1 MRYIAK
7 CLLWAG
13 LNLGLCSLGLCNLG
27 TCRVAFAAVPN
38 PAEAAP
44 VDLDDIEL
52 EGRTVAPTPK
62 AALSWKG
69 LLLLHAADGVG
80 AGGQVRY
87 ENAGLRASFAYQPQ
101 YFVVDKDPWDDE
113 FARFEFANSVQLNVD
128 AFYLFGESEKGA
140 SLSYR
145 YSTLLGHGLGVA
157 YQSYVDLAGARLALS
172 IPVIYYPAAS
182 ERVRSEL
189 GLKGDERINF
199 PFGPGVE
206 YGIGVAWLF

>member
-1 MRYIAK
+1 MRDIAK
-7 CLLWAG
+7 CLVWAG
-13 LNLGLCSLGLCNLG
+13 LNLGLCRIAL
-27 TCRVAFAAVPN
+27 AAAPN

-44 VDLDDIEL
+44 IDLAEFEL
-52 EGRTVAPTPK
+52 EGSTVAPTPK
-62 AALSWKG
+62 AAPSWSG

-87 ENAGLRASFAYQPQ
+87 ENVGLRASIAYQPQ

-113 FARFEFANSVQLNVD
+113 FARFEFANSAQLNLD
-128 AFYLFGESEKGA
+128 AFYLVGESEKGA

-145 YSTLLGHGLGVA
+145 YSTLLGHGLGAA
-157 YQSYVDLAGARLALS
+157 YQSYIDLAGARFALS

-182 ERVRSEL
+182 ARVRSSI
-189 GLKGDERINF
+189 GLKGNEHINF